1 MITYHNP
8 HPSQMQNL
16 WRKYVVKTYE
26 SCAPEFWE
34 VFNSVMDGTT
44 ACKDAVLSVVK
55 KLTRQRS
62 RSWPQS
68 VRTLRQVITRKAG
81 KFWDNITEVH
91 TIDVESFGIPGCS
104 TVQFTFVDPIF
115 LWAQRCD
122 ALFGA
127 GIKLH
132 WEAKTLMSE
141 TGEQLYGAG
150 VQYGT
155 LFRCAQGSVPQ
166 GGKPALISLS
176 WDAGNTGFGSRSTK
190 PLCLQVI
197 QISTYMIT
205 CAHICSHMHIYVCR

>member
-1 MITYHNP
+1 M
-8 HPSQMQNL
+8 
-16 WRKYVVKTYE
+16 WRKYVDNAYE
-26 SCAPEFWE
+26 SCSPEFWE
-34 VFNSVMDGTT
+34 VFGSVMDGTT

-55 KLTRQRS
+55 KLTKQRS

-68 VRTLRQVITRKAG
+68 VRTLRQIIDRKAG
-81 KFWDNITEVH
+81 KFWDNVTEVH
-91 TIDVESFGIPGCS
+91 TIDVESFGIPGCT

-132 WEAKTLMSE
+132 WDAKTLMSE

-155 LFRCAQGSVPQ
+155 LFRCAQASVPQ

-176 WDAGNTGFGSRSTK
+176 WDAGNTGFGSRSSK
-190 PLCLQVI
+190 PLCLQVR
-197 QISTYMIT
+197 QTTVLFHISTYMIT
-205 CAHICSHMHIYVCR
+205 RAHI